1 MMKKGGRR
9 FLESLCMD
17 RYSIPTGGF
26 GKKVDL
32 KGMDLMGLVHLKG
45 ITIQYPLDVFCVVHM
60 MMHIDIA
67 VTNRVGPFHLRTGR
81 SRKLFRFLARRE
93 MIEEMLNMFEHRLNS
108 LRPTVLQVEHQ
119 PRALCGSNDVTP

>member
-1 MMKKGGRR
+1 
-9 FLESLCMD
+9 MD
-17 RYSIPTGGF
+17 RYGIPTGGL
-26 GKKVDL
+26 GKKVDF
-32 KGMDLMGLVHLKG
+32 KSMDSMGLVHLKG

-93 MIEEMLNMFEHRLNS
+93 MIEEMLNMFEHRLNP
-108 LRPTVLQVEHQ
+108 LRPAVLQVEDQ
-119 PRALCGSNDVTP
+119 PRALASSKEVTP